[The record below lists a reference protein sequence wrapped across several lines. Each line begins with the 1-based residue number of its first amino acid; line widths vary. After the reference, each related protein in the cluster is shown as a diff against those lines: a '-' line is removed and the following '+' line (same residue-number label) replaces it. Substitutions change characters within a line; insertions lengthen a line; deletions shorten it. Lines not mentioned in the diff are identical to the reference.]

1 MYGLNLNRLY
11 RNARCLFRHCHPRPI
26 YITIKFRAGIRKPYT
41 FPNLFEPPHMPTHK
55 QLVTGVAEVYG
66 TEMVIGK
73 VYMLRATNIAVFSWK
88 GGTVKL
94 SGNAVGPYVAKETPM
109 LSYVNVHAALDQRRA
124 AAAAAGGNGPRAM
137 IVGPAN
143 VGKSTLA
150 MILANYAAR
159 VGRRPVKSTTV
170 HLILLQGTGRREGRG
185 RGSWP
190 THLPP
195 VSSEAMPAPPPPTLP
210 PFFFVL
216 TCA

>member
-1 MYGLNLNRLY
+1 
-11 RNARCLFRHCHPRPI
+11 
-26 YITIKFRAGIRKPYT
+26 
-41 FPNLFEPPHMPTHK
+41 MPTHK
-55 QLVTGVAEVYG
+55 QLVAGVAEVYG

-170 HLILLQGTGRREGRG
+170 HLILLQGTEWRKGRG
-185 RGSWP
+185 RWAVLA
-190 THLPP
+190 HPP
-195 VSSEAMPAPPPPTLP
+195 PASIRTSDARTPPPPFSL
-210 PFFFVL
+210 
-216 TCA
+216 C